1 MQVGGEGELFLDSLG
16 QRKKAAKGEWFEN
29 AVTHWCYA
37 FWMLGVLTARDSS
50 HIDN

>member
-37 FWMLGVLTARDSS
+37 FWMIGCVHQPLHALLL
-50 HIDN
+50 